1 MSDSASNEQKP
12 SQRVLKAV
20 MGQEEALGPFSN
32 LPGVWKNT
40 GQFSGH
46 GWNMIAL
53 PFPTGE
59 LDYRLL
65 NNQYNE
71 ILTFQLVDKNV
82 PNRGMN
88 GDQEVETI
96 DYVQQIEQ
104 IAAADFPDSGLAGG
118 SGLAIHHEPGLWLYM
133 KNHTTDDL
141 NIARLSSIPH
151 GDSLMAL
158 GQSAQSKTG
167 FEIPKI
173 SGLPIGVNDNLE
185 ENPYLIPYL
194 HFHKHLFENVFDP
207 TQPNDL
213 LNKAILPFFQQGK
226 VANVTQ
232 LKVDSRL
239 ASGGVN
245 NIPFVV
251 RQANADQ
258 VEATLWIYELTEK
271 HPNGEPKM
279 LLQYSQ
285 IVMLDFFERRDGQG
299 LIKWPHVSINTLE
312 KQPTS

>member
-1 MSDSASNEQKP
+1 MSNSASEQQP
-12 SQRVLKAV
+12 SQRVLKKAT
-20 MGQEEALGPFSN
+20 GSEEALGPFTH

-40 GQFSGH
+40 GQLSGH

-59 LDYRLL
+59 LNYRLL

-71 ILTFQLVDKNV
+71 TLTFQLVDKNV
-82 PNRGMN
+82 PNRGIN

-118 SGLAIHHEPGLWLYM
+118 AGLAIHHEPGLWLYM

-158 GQSAQSKTG
+158 GKSAQSKTG

-173 SGLPIGVNDNLE
+173 SGLPIGVDQNLE
-185 ENPYLIPYL
+185 ANPYLKPYL
-194 HFHKHLFENVFDP
+194 HFHNNLFENVFDP
-207 TQPNDL
+207 TQPNEL

-226 VANVTQ
+226 IANVTQ
-232 LKVDSRL
+232 LKVDSTL

-251 RQANADQ
+251 RQANAGQ

-285 IVMLDFFERRDGQG
+285 IVMLDFFERKGEQG
-299 LIKWPHVSINTLE
+299 LIRWPHVSINTLE